1 MFDKKPSRVYRPSDR
16 QEQDILAE
24 TSDAHVTSDEEV
36 DTIETAA
43 VSAHSPSGYGSLAYE
58 ILHLQERLV
67 AYERLH
73 QEEMAELR
81 KEIER
86 LRREFLRETNPDLQA
101 ITLPKPSQPQE

>member
-16 QEQDILAE
+16 QEQDMLADR
-24 TSDAHVTSDEEV
+24 DAHVSSDEEV

-43 VSAHSPSGYGSLAYE
+43 VSAPSPTGYGSLAYE

-86 LRREFLRETNPDLQA
+86 LRREFLRETNPDLGE
-101 ITLPKPSQPQE
+101 QEQ

>member
-1 MFDKKPSRVYRPSDR
+1 MFNDKPSRVYRSSER
-16 QEQDILAE
+16 QEQDALVE
-24 TSDAHVTSDEEV
+24 QSSAHVSSDEEV

-43 VSAHSPSGYGSLAYE
+43 ISTQSPSGYGSLAYE

-101 ITLPKPSQPQE
+101 ITLPRPTHSQE